1 MGEEKRGKSGG
12 KDIEKQENASSHMS
26 VEQGGKG
33 LKWWG
38 VCRMRVNGRLC
49 VCVEGRGLMQIT
61 SEAAAQMLRKLPA
74 LGALRVL
81 SHDARRVVASRLTLA
96 WLSIHLSLAFFALP
110 MHILTFI

>member
-1 MGEEKRGKSGG
+1 MQIDCTKTHCQLKKCGRGKTREKQGKSGG

-81 SHDARRVVASRLTLA
+81 SHDA
-96 WLSIHLSLAFFALP
+96 
-110 MHILTFI
+110 